1 MTTATD
7 LGEKGVDNVYGWGLI
22 NLKKA
27 VNGPTQFLND
37 ETITVTRDDHW
48 SNPLASQFKITK
60 KGDKSLHLD
69 GENHLDTV
77 AVEEGRLA
85 LNGKTK
91 VKTISNHANL
101 AVNGTEVEQNYSS
114 SGQSQLEV
122 LGKSG
127 LIANAQA
134 NIHLA
139 GSLKN

>member
-1 MTTATD
+1 M
-7 LGEKGVDNVYGWGLI
+7 
-22 NLKKA
+22 
-27 VNGPTQFLND
+27 
-37 ETITVTRDDHW
+37 
-48 SNPLASQFKITK
+48 
-60 KGDKSLHLD
+60 
-69 GENHLDTV
+69 
-77 AVEEGRLA
+77 A

-139 GSLKN
+139 GSLKIDDKLTEKTEAGDVSATVVQLKDKATYQGGFTQLVENENLAKRGLIQESLFQRERNYRKSE